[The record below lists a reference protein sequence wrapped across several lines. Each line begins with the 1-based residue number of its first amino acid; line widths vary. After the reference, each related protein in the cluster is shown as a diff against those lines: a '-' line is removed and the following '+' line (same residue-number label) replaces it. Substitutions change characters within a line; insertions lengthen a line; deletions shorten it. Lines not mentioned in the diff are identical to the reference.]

1 MRRHLLHRRVG
12 DDRRATDDDGA
23 GEGLAARLAF
33 FPMGKNA
40 RAQLDRRIHPEPAR
54 RLELS
59 AIVADVLHASVGVL
73 GDEMAGREIGRVVP
87 SRGRDRHRQAVEPA
101 AVALEIGAGRHQLLA
116 WRMRDEARRDR
127 LGDGLDPGLPDLV
140 ERLAEAE
147 AVDVA
152 VRRQAGNQ
160 HGYVE
165 ATSLGIR
172 RLGKEEGLAFR
183 LGNTAAILPAH
194 QGVHFGVFVDRL
206 VDDDEQPRARKR
218 EHVLVQVGIAARMLG
233 RPVVVAFER
242 AQCAPRSSLVHR
254 RLRKLR
260 TPGAAPARTKP

>member
-1 MRRHLLHRRVG
+1 
-12 DDRRATDDDGA
+12 
-23 GEGLAARLAF
+23 
-33 FPMGKNA
+33 
-40 RAQLDRRIHPEPAR
+40 
-54 RLELS
+54 
-59 AIVADVLHASVGVL
+59 
-73 GDEMAGREIGRVVP
+73 
-87 SRGRDRHRQAVEPA
+87 
-101 AVALEIGAGRHQLLA
+101 
-116 WRMRDEARRDR
+116 MRDEARRDR

-165 ATSLGIR
+165 ATALGIR

-218 EHVLVQVGIAARMLG
+218 EHVLVQVGIVARMLG
-233 RPVVVAFER
+233 RPVAVAFER

-254 RLRKLR
+254 RLRKMRITLEQSLDRSRHGDGLR
-260 TPGAAPARTKP
+260 VAVDVSGHLQAERQAVVLQHGKRHRGNAEQ